1 MLLLLAIFHIQ
12 FEHENTQIPKE
23 RRQHEWDPTET
34 TTIEIIPENS
44 TFGVTG
50 HRLWR
55 CKNTAENCKLKG
67 VCAWGVI
74 LIWKITK

>member
-12 FEHENTQIPKE
+12 FQPKNTQTSKE
-23 RRQHEWDPTET
+23 IRQHEWDRTET
-34 TTIEIIPENS
+34 TTIETIPENS

-55 CKNTAENCKLKG
+55 CKNIVENCKLTGGG
-67 VCAWGVI
+67 VVQSWFE
-74 LIWKITK
+74 K